1 MPEWFERLFADIS
14 GVWEKASS
22 AQRWVIG
29 GVVATLTAGLIGI
42 TMALYVFPSGE
53 LLATGLGPSEL
64 ARYVKF
70 LDENGTRYDIRDN
83 GTSIYVYESA
93 PKIKGQFAFSGDTKP
108 LGGYGHLL
116 GPNWGK
122 TRDQFQETSL
132 RAHAEELEMSI
143 VQGSDRIE
151 FAEVF
156 LTRGEEGLFKTT
168 GTKPTA
174 SVKIGTGGMGVERRH
189 VQGIQWLVANAMPG
203 LLPEDVKVMDES
215 NEVLD
220 GYEKKSETELVTSE
234 RRSAELALEEKLE
247 KKLGTILNPLVGGVT
262 NRSIAVVVKL
272 DWDKKHIREK
282 IIDTNEPLEAWVKT
296 EEIEEKNQPVGGI
309 PGTPSNNAGD
319 TLTAA
324 PAGGQVSSLMQ
335 TSSEISSEPR
345 RTREE
350 TTEVA
355 PGAILSQQVTV
366 TINEKQVA
374 DGGTITYE
382 ARTPEQLEA
391 IEEQLKVAVGHIENS
406 TKYSFSFR
414 EVPFDTSARQIALAE
429 ARREKLVQNI
439 ESGVFLFFAVALIVV
454 FFIFLKKVFSMK
466 IEEVEEEE
474 EMEPISAEDTLAELG
489 LRALGDEEG
498 LSPEAKKSR
507 MIREQVEVFTRE
519 HPEFASDI
527 VKSWLS
533 E

>member
-1 MPEWFERLFADIS
+1 MPEWFERLVSDIT
-14 GVWEKASS
+14 GVWEKSS
-22 AQRWVIG
+22 TAYRWMLG
-29 GVVATLTAGLIGI
+29 GVTTALLAGLIGI

-64 ARYVKF
+64 ARYVRF
-70 LDENGTRYDIRDN
+70 LDENGTRYDIREN
-83 GTSIYVYESA
+83 GTSIYVYDNA
-93 PKIKGQFAFSGDTKP
+93 PKIKGQYAFSGEAKP

-116 GPNWGK
+116 GTNWGK
-122 TRDQFQETSL
+122 TKDEFKETSL
-132 RAHAEELEMSI
+132 RAHSEELESSI

-156 LTRGEEGLFKTT
+156 LTQGAEGLFKSS

-203 LLPEDVKVMDES
+203 LLPEDVKVIDES
-215 NEVLD
+215 NEVLA

-247 KKLGTILNPLVGGVT
+247 KKLGTILDPLVGGVG

-272 DWDKKHIREK
+272 DWDKKQIREK

-319 TLTAA
+319 TLTAT
-324 PAGGQVSSLMQ
+324 PGSGQVSSLMQ
-335 TSSEISSEPR
+335 NSSEITSEPR
-345 RTREE
+345 RTVES

-366 TINEKQVA
+366 TINEKQLA
-374 DGGTITYE
+374 DGSEIRFEPRSAEEIE
-382 ARTPEQLEA
+382 AIGEQLR
-391 IEEQLKVAVGHIENS
+391 VAVGHIENS

-414 EVPFDTSARQIALAE
+414 EVPFDTSARQIALGE
-429 ARREKLVQNI
+429 ARREKIIQNV
-439 ESGVFLFFAVALIVV
+439 ESGVFLFFAVVLIGV
-454 FFIFLKKVFSMK
+454 FFIFLKKVFSIK
-466 IEEVEEEE
+466 GEEIEEEE
-474 EMEPISAEDTLAELG
+474 EMEPISAEETLAELG

-498 LSPEAKKSR
+498 LSTEAKKSR